1 MSAFLYTRVP
11 AVVAALVLVGGVA
24 PSMAGDE
31 LTPLEKK
38 QALEKLDDLRKKAGG
53 FRSGRLGVAIQAYQT
68 AVASNDAA
76 MDLYLKCLEK
86 VRFSDGDGSSNN
98 FREWKRQNKDR
109 LADVNLRTALRHQ
122 LRWLLLG
129 LQFGDQEPN
138 AEVSTKA
145 SQALRDIFAD
155 VKDLASQVGVLR
167 EGVFHS
173 VFAQAYD
180 IGEYA
185 PRSWPNSPLPAATV
199 FETLILPPL
208 RTPATLA
215 SLRSAWT
222 ARIEMEAREIEM
234 EPARNRGPMM
244 PGRRNNDNNNRDE
257 TEARMERFLT
267 ERRPD
272 LLWAMQVD
280 LFQAGGQKEAVEQ
293 MLVTI
298 EGYLGHRKALD
309 WAADL
314 HGLLTTEVVDAGAEG
329 GDKVEEPAPAPPPDA
344 IPPSALPPGVVQKPP
359 AGPARPKAPDAVPAP
374 PKPEPAP
381 PPVAVPAPP
390 AEQPTTPAPVQ
401 PAPGTEAAPV
411 AEPKPEAQ
419 PAPVAEPKPAEN
431 AEPAPK
437 PAGGQGAEPDPF
449 EAAGE

>member
-1 MSAFLYTRVP
+1 MPASFISRVP
-11 AVVAALVLVGGVA
+11 AAVAAVVLVGGA
-24 PSMAGDE
+24 AASMAGDE

-86 VRFSDGDGSSNN
+86 VRFSEGEGSGNN

-109 LADVNLRTALRHQ
+109 LADANLRTALRHQ

-129 LQFGDQEPN
+129 LQYGDQEPN
-138 AEVSTKA
+138 AEVSAKA

-155 VKDLASQVGVLR
+155 AKDLASQVGILR

-180 IGEYA
+180 IGEYT
-185 PRSWPNSPLPAATV
+185 PRGWPNSPLPASTI

-208 RTPATLA
+208 RTSATLA
-215 SLRSAWT
+215 GLRSAWT

-234 EPARNRGPMM
+234 EPARNRGPAM
-244 PGRRNNDNNNRDE
+244 PGRRNNDNRDQV
-257 TEARMERFLT
+257 EARLERFLT

-280 LFQAGGQKEAVEQ
+280 LFQAGAQKDAVEQ

-298 EGYLGHRKALD
+298 EGHLGHRKALD

-314 HGLLTTEVVDAGAEG
+314 HGLLTTEVAVAEAEG
-329 GDKVEEPAPAPPPDA
+329 GEKVEEPAPAPPPDA

-359 AGPARPKAPDAVPAP
+359 AGPDRPKAPDAVPAP
-374 PKPEPAP
+374 PKPEPDLP
-381 PPVAVPAPP
+381 
-390 AEQPTTPAPVQ
+390 PAPV
-401 PAPGTEAAPV
+401 PGVDAEAV
-411 AEPKPEAQ
+411 AEPTPEAQ
-419 PAPVAEPKPAEN
+419 PAPVAEAKPEAK
-431 AEPAPK
+431 AEPAPAAK
-437 PAGGQGAEPDPF
+437 PAGGQVAEPDPF
-449 EAAGE
+449 EAAGEEE

>member
-1 MSAFLYTRVP
+1 MSASFISRVP
-11 AVVAALVLVGGVA
+11 AAVAAVVLVGGA
-24 PSMAGDE
+24 AASMAGDE

-86 VRFSDGDGSSNN
+86 VRFSDGDGSGNN
-98 FREWKRQNKDR
+98 FRDWKRQNKDR

-138 AEVSTKA
+138 AEVSAKA

-155 VKDLASQVGVLR
+155 AKDLASQVAVLR

-208 RTPATLA
+208 RTPTTLA
-215 SLRSAWT
+215 GLRSAWT
-222 ARIEMEAREIEM
+222 ARIELEAREIEM
-234 EPARNRGPMM
+234 EPARNRGPAM
-244 PGRRNNDNNNRDE
+244 PGRRNNDNNNDNRDQI
-257 TEARMERFLT
+257 EARLERFLT

-280 LFQAGGQKEAVEQ
+280 LFQAGAQKDSVEQ

-298 EGYLGHRKALD
+298 EAHLGHRKALD

-314 HGLLTTEVVDAGAEG
+314 NGLLTTEVEVPGAEG
-329 GDKVEEPAPAPPPDA
+329 GAKVEEPAPAPPPDA

-359 AGPARPKAPDAVPAP
+359 AGPDRPKAPDAVPAP
-374 PKPEPAP
+374 PKPEPAL
-381 PPVAVPAPP
+381 PPVAVPAP
-390 AEQPTTPAPVQ
+390 
-401 PAPGTEAAPV
+401 APGADAVPV

-419 PAPVAEPKPAEN
+419 PAPVAEPKPAEK
-431 AEPAPK
+431 AEPAPAAK

-449 EAAGE
+449 EAAGEEE